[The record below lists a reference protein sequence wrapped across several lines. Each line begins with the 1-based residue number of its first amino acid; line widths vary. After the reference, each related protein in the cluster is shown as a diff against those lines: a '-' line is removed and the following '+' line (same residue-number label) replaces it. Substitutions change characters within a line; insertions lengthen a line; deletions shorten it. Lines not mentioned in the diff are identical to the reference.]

1 MGTSWQKAK
10 GVSAKAGGL
19 GGGGRKKKG
28 GLPMNC
34 SFVALYRDERAGSA
48 DAAVDVTTAL
58 ERP

>member
-10 GVSAKAGGL
+10 GVSAKAGGR
-19 GGGGRKKKG
+19 GEKKG

-48 DAAVDVTTAL
+48 DAAVDVTAAL
-58 ERP
+58 EPL